1 MQVPEPLAG
10 DVAAQN
16 ARSVDAMLACFT
28 DAPVVRDERREVR
41 GTSTVRGWMALDR
54 DRIARP
60 EIDG

>member
-28 DAPVVRDERREVR
+28 DDPVRLRH
-41 GTSTVRGWMALDR
+41 GFTLDR

>member
-10 DVAAQN
+10 YVAAQN

-28 DAPVVRDERREVR
+28 DDAVVR
-41 GTSTVRGWMALDR
+41 R
-54 DRIARP
+54 DQIARL